1 VSPFF
6 QQNPVRL
13 FSSSSP
19 LGGIDPKIDYYK
31 VLGLQMGASDSQ
43 IKQGFYK
50 LAKEHHPDAIKGK
63 S

>member
-1 VSPFF
+1 MN
-6 QQNPVRL
+6 QMRC

-43 IKQGFYK
+43 IKQNFYK
-50 LAKEHHPDAIKGK
+50 MAKEHHPDASKGK